1 MRGGFGGKGGSISSR
16 SIGKQDVSDRASNSE
31 NLIRSIAGGD
41 LALWLDANDITGIAE
56 AGQISSWTAKHGNNA
71 PQSNSDYQP
80 TYRGSGFNGR
90 PSVRFDGTDDHFQY
104 STAGI
109 QSTNQMENTIIS
121 VSRHNDATS
130 GGVVLELGAA
140 FWASDGISQ
149 QYAPAVPGTAS
160 LQLSGIGQDPGND
173 PQIISNEKLESEL
186 NVLISTFDRNTNPDT
201 VVNYLN
207 AVSGSDPVVNTI
219 ADTTAATNW
228 NGLTTQIGCRRN
240 ATPSLPLDGDIR
252 ELVVINRAVTKGE
265 AFRLGK
271 AFMER
276 SGITKPFGSYTK
288 YS

>member
-104 STAGI
+104 SAAGI

-121 VSRHNDATS
+121 VSRHNATS

-149 QYAPAVPGTAS
+149 QYADAVPGDET
-160 LQLSGIGQDPGND
+160 LQLSGIGQDPGTD
-173 PQIISNEKLESEL
+173 PQIISNEKLNSEF

-240 ATPSLPLDGDIR
+240 AAPSLPLSGDIR
-252 ELVVINRAVTKGE
+252 ELVIINRAVTKAE